1 MNNLIFKINKIYN
14 YIFGE
19 KFYKKITY
27 DFDSTLTRSLI
38 VNNIIDRKKYETYLE
53 IGCDKNI
60 LFNSVKIKKKIG
72 IDPVSGGNI
81 RMSSDNFFKNNQ
93 DKFDLIF
100 IDGLHQYEQV
110 KRDVYN
116 SLKFLNDN
124 GVILLHDCMP
134 SSFMRQA
141 PKRSSN
147 IWNGDVWKNIVEFR
161 TFDQIDTYTIYA
173 DHGIGLI
180 LKRKNRNKLLLKIE
194 SFDKLKFQDYY
205 KNYKLFLNIVNFK
218 DLNQLF

>member
-1 MNNLIFKINKIYN
+1 MNNLILKINKIYN

-19 KFYKKITY
+19 KFYKKINY
-27 DFDSTLTRSLI
+27 DFDNNLTRSLI

-72 IDPVSGGNI
+72 IDPVSGGNL
-81 RMSSDNFFKNNQ
+81 RMTSDSFFKNNQ

-116 SLKFLNDN
+116 SLKFLNDH

-147 IWNGDVWKNIVEFR
+147 IWNGDVWRNIVELR
-161 TFDQIDTYTIYA
+161 TLDQIDTYTIYA

-180 LKRKNRNKLLLKIE
+180 LKRKNRNKLLLNIK
-194 SFDKLKFQDYY
+194 SFKKLKFKDYY
-205 KNYKLFLNIVNFK
+205 ENYKLFLNIVHFE
-218 DLNQLF
+218 DLDQLF

>member
-161 TFDQIDTYTIYA
+161 TLDQIDTYTIYA

-205 KNYKLFLNIVNFK
+205 KNYKLFLNIVHFK

>member
-1 MNNLIFKINKIYN
+1 MNNFILKINKIYN

-19 KFYKKITY
+19 KFYKKINY
-27 DFDSTLTRSLI
+27 NFDNNLTRNFI
-38 VNNIIDRKKYETYLE
+38 INNIIHRKKYETYLE
-53 IGCDKNI
+53 IGCDQNI

-81 RMSSDNFFKNNQ
+81 RMTSDNFFKNNQ
-93 DKFDLIF
+93 ETFDLIF

-116 SLKFLNDN
+116 SLKFLNKN

-134 SSFMRQA
+134 TSFIRQT

-147 IWNGDVWKNIVEFR
+147 IWNGPVWKNIVEFR
-161 TFDQIDTYTIYA
+161 TLDQIDTYTIYA

-180 LKRKNRNKLLLKIE
+180 LKRKNRNKLLLKID
-194 SFDKLKFQDYY
+194 SFNKLKFKDYY
-205 KNYKLFLNIVNFK
+205 KNYKLFLNIVHFE
-218 DLNQLF
+218 DIDQLF

>member
-147 IWNGDVWKNIVEFR
+147 IWNGDVWRNIVELR
-161 TFDQIDTYTIYA
+161 TLDQIDTYTIYA

-180 LKRKNRNKLLLKIE
+180 LKRKNRNKLLLNIK
-194 SFDKLKFQDYY
+194 SFKKLKFKDYY
-205 KNYKLFLNIVNFK
+205 ENYKLFLNIVHFE
-218 DLNQLF
+218 DLDQLF

>member
-1 MNNLIFKINKIYN
+1 MNNLILKINKIYN

-19 KFYKKITY
+19 KFYKKINY
-27 DFDSTLTRSLI
+27 DFDNNLTRSLI
-38 VNNIIDRKKYETYLE
+38 VNSIIDRKKYETYLE

-72 IDPVSGGNI
+72 IDPVSGGNL
-81 RMSSDNFFKNNQ
+81 RMTSDSFFKNNQ

-116 SLKFLNDN
+116 SLKFLNDH

-147 IWNGDVWKNIVEFR
+147 IWNGDVWRNIVELR
-161 TFDQIDTYTIYA
+161 TLDQIDTYTIYA

-180 LKRKNRNKLLLKIE
+180 LKRKNRNKLLLNIK
-194 SFDKLKFQDYY
+194 SFKKLKFKDYY
-205 KNYKLFLNIVNFK
+205 ENYKLFLNIVHFE
-218 DLNQLF
+218 DLDQLF

>member
-1 MNNLIFKINKIYN
+1 MNNLILKINKIYN

-19 KFYKKITY
+19 KFYKKINY
-27 DFDSTLTRSLI
+27 DFDNNLTRSLI

-53 IGCDKNI
+53 IGCNKNI

-72 IDPVSGGNI
+72 IDPVSGGNL
-81 RMSSDNFFKNNQ
+81 RMTSDSFFKNNQ
-93 DKFDLIF
+93 NKFDLIF

-116 SLKFLNDN
+116 SLKFLNDH

-147 IWNGDVWKNIVEFR
+147 IWNGDVWRNIVELR
-161 TFDQIDTYTIYA
+161 TLDQIDTYTIYA
-173 DHGIGLI
+173 DHGICLI
-180 LKRKNRNKLLLKIE
+180 LKRKNRNKLLLNIK
-194 SFDKLKFQDYY
+194 SFKKLKFKDYY
-205 KNYKLFLNIVNFK
+205 KNYKLFLNIVHFE
-218 DLNQLF
+218 DLDQLF

>member
-27 DFDSTLTRSLI
+27 DFDSNLTRSLI
-38 VNNIIDRKKYETYLE
+38 VNNIIERKKYETYLE

-161 TFDQIDTYTIYA
+161 TLDQIDTYTIYA

>member
-1 MNNLIFKINKIYN
+1 MNNLILKINKIYN

-19 KFYKKITY
+19 KFYKKINY
-27 DFDSTLTRSLI
+27 DFDNNLTRSLI

-72 IDPVSGGNI
+72 IDPVSGGNL
-81 RMSSDNFFKNNQ
+81 RMTSDSFFKNNQ
-93 DKFDLIF
+93 NKFDLIF

-141 PKRSSN
+141 SKRSSN

-161 TFDQIDTYTIYA
+161 TLDQIDTYTIYA

-180 LKRKNRNKLLLKIE
+180 LKRKNRNKLLLKIK

-205 KNYKLFLNIVNFK
+205 KNYKLFLNIVHFK

>member
-1 MNNLIFKINKIYN
+1 MNNLILKINKIYN

-19 KFYKKITY
+19 KFYKKINY
-27 DFDSTLTRSLI
+27 DFDNNLTRSKI
-38 VNNIIDRKKYETYLE
+38 INNIIDRKKYETYLE

-72 IDPVSGGNI
+72 IDPVSGGNL
-81 RMSSDNFFKNNQ
+81 RMTSDVFFKNNQ

-116 SLKFLNDN
+116 SLKFLNDH

-147 IWNGDVWKNIVEFR
+147 IWNGDVWRNIVELR
-161 TFDQIDTYTIYA
+161 TLDQIDTYTIYA

-180 LKRKNRNKLLLKIE
+180 LKRKNRNKLLLNIK
-194 SFDKLKFQDYY
+194 SFKKLKFKDYY
-205 KNYKLFLNIVNFK
+205 ENYKLFLNIVHFE
-218 DLNQLF
+218 DLDQLF

>member
-27 DFDSTLTRSLI
+27 DFDSKLTRSLI
-38 VNNIIDRKKYETYLE
+38 VNNIVDRKKYETYLE

-141 PKRSSN
+141 SKRSSN

-161 TFDQIDTYTIYA
+161 TLDQIDTYTIYA

-180 LKRKNRNKLLLKIE
+180 LKRKNRNKLLLKIK

-205 KNYKLFLNIVNFK
+205 KNYKLFLNIVHFK

>member
-27 DFDSTLTRSLI
+27 DFDSNLTRSLI
-38 VNNIIDRKKYETYLE
+38 VNNIIERKKYETYLE

-161 TFDQIDTYTIYA
+161 TLDQIDTYTIYA

-205 KNYKLFLNIVNFK
+205 KNYKLFLNIVHFK

>member
-1 MNNLIFKINKIYN
+1 MNNLILKINKIYN

-19 KFYKKITY
+19 KFYKKINY
-27 DFDSTLTRSLI
+27 DFDNNLTRSLI

-72 IDPVSGGNI
+72 IDPVSGGNL
-81 RMSSDNFFKNNQ
+81 RMTSDSFFKNNQ
-93 DKFDLIF
+93 NKFDLIF

-116 SLKFLNDN
+116 SLKFLNDH

-147 IWNGDVWKNIVEFR
+147 IWNGDVWRNIVELR
-161 TFDQIDTYTIYA
+161 TLDQIDTYTIYA

-180 LKRKNRNKLLLKIE
+180 LKRKNRNKLLLNIK
-194 SFDKLKFQDYY
+194 SFKKLKFKDYY
-205 KNYKLFLNIVNFK
+205 KNYKLFLNIVHFE
-218 DLNQLF
+218 DLDQLF

>member
-1 MNNLIFKINKIYN
+1 MNNFIFKINKIYN

-27 DFDSTLTRSLI
+27 DFDSNLTRSLI
-38 VNNIIDRKKYETYLE
+38 VNDIIERKKYETYLE

-161 TFDQIDTYTIYA
+161 TLDQIDTYTIYA

-205 KNYKLFLNIVNFK
+205 KNYKLFLNIVHFK

>member
-27 DFDSTLTRSLI
+27 DFDSNLTRSLI
-38 VNNIIDRKKYETYLE
+38 VNDIIERKKYETYLE

-141 PKRSSN
+141 SKRSSN

-161 TFDQIDTYTIYA
+161 TLDQIDTYTIYA

-180 LKRKNRNKLLLKIE
+180 LKRKNRNKLLLKIK

-205 KNYKLFLNIVNFK
+205 KNYKLFLNIVHFK

>member
-27 DFDSTLTRSLI
+27 DFDSNLTRSLI
-38 VNNIIDRKKYETYLE
+38 VNDIIERKKYETYLE

-100 IDGLHQYEQV
+100 IDGFHQYEQV

-124 GVILLHDCMP
+124 GVIILHDCMP

-161 TFDQIDTYTIYA
+161 TLDQIDTYTIYA

-194 SFDKLKFQDYY
+194 SFDKLKFKDYY
-205 KNYKLFLNIVNFK
+205 KNYKLFLNIVHFK

>member
-19 KFYKKITY
+19 KFYKKINY
-27 DFDSTLTRSLI
+27 DFDSNLTRSLI
-38 VNNIIDRKKYETYLE
+38 VNDIIERKKYETYLE

-81 RMSSDNFFKNNQ
+81 RISSDNFFKNNQ

-161 TFDQIDTYTIYA
+161 TLDQIDTYTIYA

-205 KNYKLFLNIVNFK
+205 KNYKLFLNIVHFK

>member
-19 KFYKKITY
+19 KFYKKINY
-27 DFDSTLTRSLI
+27 DFDSNLTRSLI
-38 VNNIIDRKKYETYLE
+38 VNDIIERKKYETYLE

-81 RMSSDNFFKNNQ
+81 RISSDNFFKNNQ

-161 TFDQIDTYTIYA
+161 TLDQIDTYTIYA

-205 KNYKLFLNIVNFK
+205 KNYKLFLIIVHFK

>member
-161 TFDQIDTYTIYA
+161 TLDQIDTYTIYA

>member
-1 MNNLIFKINKIYN
+1 MNNFIFKINKIYN

-27 DFDSTLTRSLI
+27 DFDSNLTRSLI
-38 VNNIIDRKKYETYLE
+38 VNDIIERKKYETYLE

-134 SSFMRQA
+134 SSFMAQA

-161 TFDQIDTYTIYA
+161 TLDQIDTYTICA

-205 KNYKLFLNIVNFK
+205 KNYKLFLNIVHFK

>member
-27 DFDSTLTRSLI
+27 DFDGNLTRSLI
-38 VNNIIDRKKYETYLE
+38 VNNIIERKKYETYLE

-72 IDPVSGGNI
+72 VDPVSGGNI

-100 IDGLHQYEQV
+100 IDGLHQYAQV

-161 TFDQIDTYTIYA
+161 TLDQIDTYTIYA

-205 KNYKLFLNIVNFK
+205 KNYKLFLNIVHFK

>member
-27 DFDSTLTRSLI
+27 DFDSNLTRSLI
-38 VNNIIDRKKYETYLE
+38 VNDIIERKKYETYLE

-100 IDGLHQYEQV
+100 IDGFHQYEQV

-161 TFDQIDTYTIYA
+161 TLDQIDTYTIYA

-194 SFDKLKFQDYY
+194 SFDKLKFKDYY
-205 KNYKLFLNIVNFK
+205 KNYKLFLNIVHFK

>member
-161 TFDQIDTYTIYA
+161 TLDQIDTYTIYA

-194 SFDKLKFQDYY
+194 SFKKLKFKDYY
-205 KNYKLFLNIVNFK
+205 
-218 DLNQLF
+218 

>member
-161 TFDQIDTYTIYA
+161 TLDQIDTYTIYA

-205 KNYKLFLNIVNFK
+205 KNYKLFLNIVHFE
-218 DLNQLF
+218 DIDQLF